1 MGQPQY
7 PFDKPRWQRVPKT
20 ADAIRTMHRE
30 QMLPAIVFIFS
41 RVACDENATRLA
53 AVDSLCLTSPE
64 EQTLIQDEVDKLRSA
79 SAHQPEALRMI
90 VVLHIS
96 GL

>member
-20 ADAIRTMHRE
+20 ADAIKTMHRE
-30 QMLPAIVFIFS
+30 QMLPAIFFIFS
-41 RVACDENATRLA
+41 RVACDENAARLA
-53 AVDSLCLTSPE
+53 ADDSLCLTSPE
-64 EQTLIQDEVDKLRSA
+64 EQMLIKAEVDKLRSGLG
-79 SAHQPEALRMI
+79 HQPEPCGCCCAA
-90 VVLHIS
+90 HIS